1 MWKPQ
6 GEAGRGVE
14 GRVQL
19 RLTMQGL
26 RDRSECPGVAVAKR
40 QPKVVLNCT
49 VEYSTLQYSTDTEYC
64 TQQST
69 ERCSVPSQKPEGHS
83 QGVSRA
89 TALHIEAL
97 GRVPPASSS
106 SWGSSHFSAC
116 GCIPPASA
124 TVFKEP
130 LVCVFSHVCLSF
142 WVLAVGFRASPDDS
156 E

>member
-19 RLTMQGL
+19 RPTMQGL
-26 RDRSECPGVAVAKR
+26 RDRSECPGVAVAKW

-106 SWGSSHFSAC
+106 SWGPQAF
-116 GCIPPASA
+116 
-124 TVFKEP
+124 
-130 LVCVFSHVCLSF
+130 LVL
-142 WVLAVGFRASPDDS
+142 
-156 E
+156 